1 MLMLRSSPG
10 GMAICQSWVER
21 MQQEMVS
28 IARLPAGMLQWWS
41 NDQTFFNEVVHRAT
55 LMHTL
60 KDPMPEGR
68 TAAAE
73 YMRGSMRTP
82 ARRAALASALEV
94 LQALRQASRDSA
106 DRKQYRA
113 VRGVLVKRIKRGGA
127 AVPVSIATFPFLHF
141 ASGHTYF
148 TQSLQDR
155 GAPGVHDGSN
165 RLEHGGFTPVAVHT
179 TCQFGD
185 TAEFAWGKRSRL
197 REKLLWK
204 VDAPHYFAFTGDYS
218 PGKGAT
224 EEGYGGFIQLTG
236 VEELNANLERELAP
250 LIRPEASH
258 AIKLEGMKSFLEAS
272 LAASGDVFRA
282 MDRGSP
288 NYHLIMDSYQRR
300 LVHDALALG
309 QATRRKVIM
318 PKLWCWVDRYWNN
331 IEGGRFPGVSAQQH
345 PLPFHCPFDHLF
357 DLDKWVHSDA
367 PMREYSFLENA
378 LVTNAQRNDSVWLRV
393 AGARDYTGGGVDSN
407 ARELVLQPGDNY
419 AKVAAGLAAKEWQ
432 TAYVLKVDARSL
444 AGLCEDIGTP
454 AQNEQFNK
462 VMHTVL
468 GIAEQVRFCDA
479 KVNPRYNGR
488 QDDYRNPINC
498 TWGFHRPPKMGA
510 EGACLPSLQANRDLR
525 NGEIKRDWKVGSR
538 EAWSTRDR
546 AGYLYRNYM

>member
-1 MLMLRSSPG
+1 MLRSSPG

-73 YMRGSMRTP
+73 YMRGSTRTP

-179 TCQFGD
+179 TFQFGD

-258 AIKLEGMKSFLEAS
+258 AEYLS
-272 LAASGDVFRA
+272 
-282 MDRGSP
+282 SP
-288 NYHLIMDSYQRR
+288 AQYTQ
-300 LVHDALALG
+300 
-309 QATRRKVIM
+309 QQ
-318 PKLWCWVDRYWNN
+318 
-331 IEGGRFPGVSAQQH
+331 QQH
-345 PLPFHCPFDHLF
+345 
-357 DLDKWVHSDA
+357 
-367 PMREYSFLENA
+367 
-378 LVTNAQRNDSVWLRV
+378 
-393 AGARDYTGGGVDSN
+393 
-407 ARELVLQPGDNY
+407 
-419 AKVAAGLAAKEWQ
+419 
-432 TAYVLKVDARSL
+432 
-444 AGLCEDIGTP
+444 
-454 AQNEQFNK
+454 
-462 VMHTVL
+462 
-468 GIAEQVRFCDA
+468 
-479 KVNPRYNGR
+479 
-488 QDDYRNPINC
+488 
-498 TWGFHRPPKMGA
+498 
-510 EGACLPSLQANRDLR
+510 
-525 NGEIKRDWKVGSR
+525 
-538 EAWSTRDR
+538 R
-546 AGYLYRNYM
+546 AD